1 MGPIRRL
8 MPRPRVVSE
17 SKGRAPP
24 RRPRLARAQQPGR
37 RSSVISC
44 GAFFCPRAAR
54 WSGAMASFNVEVA
67 ACSADPAD
75 FIDRAQPTKLEIP
88 FGHAFYKHGLSL
100 PKRAVRVR
108 RLRSAS
114 RAAPTRAGRRRKT
127 EGALRDHHYRVTTV
141 EDAMRQSRSM
151 PWAGT
156 ALAAPRVEQDDRPYS
171 TL

>member
-1 MGPIRRL
+1 MRRL
-8 MPRPRVVSE
+8 FLPARGTVV
-17 SKGRAPP
+17 
-24 RRPRLARAQQPGR
+24 
-37 RSSVISC
+37 
-44 GAFFCPRAAR
+44 
-54 WSGAMASFNVEVA
+54 GAMASFNVEVA

-75 FIDRAQPTKLEIP
+75 FIDRTQPTKLEIP
-88 FGHAFYKHGLSL
+88 FGHAFDKHGLSL

-151 PWAGT
+151 PWAGQLLRPLVWSRMT
-156 ALAAPRVEQDDRPYS
+156 GRTRPCSKRLRARRSQGNFKPAHGRIPRSSESCRHSPPSRTLCRYCRP
-171 TL
+171 